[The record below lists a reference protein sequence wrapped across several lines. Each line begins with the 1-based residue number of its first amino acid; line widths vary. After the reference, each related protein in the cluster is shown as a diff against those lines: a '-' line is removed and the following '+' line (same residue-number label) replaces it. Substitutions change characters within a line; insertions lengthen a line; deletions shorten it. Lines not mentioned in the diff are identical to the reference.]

1 MCEVCSGAVCALLP
15 VRRTLAALLDSTC
28 LVRMNTTTIIEELE
42 DVAGRLGFEV
52 RTEKGNFRGGRCV
65 MGDEEL
71 IMLNKRHQPET
82 QLVVMAE
89 ALRDAPLDTIYLK
102 PAVRQAL
109 EDTWAQLDA
118 ASEEASHV
126 DG

>member
-1 MCEVCSGAVCALLP
+1 
-15 VRRTLAALLDSTC
+15 
-28 LVRMNTTTIIEELE
+28 
-42 DVAGRLGFEV
+42 
-52 RTEKGNFRGGRCV
+52 

-89 ALRDAPLDTIYLK
+89 ALRDTPLDTIYLK

-118 ASEEASHV
+118 ASEEATHA
-126 DG
+126 GG

>member
-1 MCEVCSGAVCALLP
+1 M
-15 VRRTLAALLDSTC
+15 D
-28 LVRMNTTTIIEELE
+28 TTAIIEELE
-42 DVAGRLGFEV
+42 EVAHRLGFEV
-52 RTEKGNFRGGRCV
+52 RIEKGNFRGGRCI
-65 MGDEEL
+65 MGEEEL

-82 QLVVMAE
+82 QLVVIAE

-102 PAVRQAL
+102 PAVREAL

-118 ASEEASHV
+118 EAEEASHV